1 MIQLAAFWKKE
12 SKNNRTYYTGKLGKG
27 KLLLFEND
35 RKEKDEQPDLILY
48 VVEEENKTK
57 GKTFPERE

>member
-1 MIQLAAFWKKE
+1 MIQLAAFWKRE
-12 SKNNRTYYTGKLGKG
+12 SKNNRTYWTGKLGKG